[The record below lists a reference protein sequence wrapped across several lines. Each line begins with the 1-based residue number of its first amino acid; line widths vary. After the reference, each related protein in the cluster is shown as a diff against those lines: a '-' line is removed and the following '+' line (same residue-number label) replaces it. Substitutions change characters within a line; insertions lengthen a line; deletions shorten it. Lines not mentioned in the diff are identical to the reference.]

1 MFFIEDFSKSKN
13 HSVKYDLIKDKI
25 MKSPKIEDI
34 SFKDNETEKE
44 IKKTLKYGIIKKL
57 EMTISYLTIV

>member
-1 MFFIEDFSKSKN
+1 
-13 HSVKYDLIKDKI
+13 